1 LNCVSTP
8 HSSLPKRGQ
17 WAIWTPPQAKV
28 FESLRTLYLTTTNPL
43 TARKPENRN
52 DSTCDTGAGCSS
64 SKAGQLGASLATNSR
79 RCFNL
84 VDTQRW
90 HVQFVMPGKYTLESL
105 PLPNNDAKTL
115 RKVSVKL
122 WKRRRIQDSTQTAV
136 FTKKP
141 RQLPN
146 GCKIANWFL
155 KLNLR
160 MHEDIGVQSLPNQW
174 TDRYQLSFSAHGAR
188 SDARG

>member
-1 LNCVSTP
+1 MTAPVTLVPDVHPQKLDNSAPVS
-8 HSSLPKRGQ
+8 LQ
-17 WAIWTPPQAKV
+17 
-28 FESLRTLYLTTTNPL
+28 
-43 TARKPENRN
+43 TAA
-52 DSTCDTGAGCSS
+52 DASTW
-64 SKAGQLGASLATNSR
+64 
-79 RCFNL
+79 